1 MESIQLNKGGG
12 GFFVNFQT
20 YESIVL
26 KKSDEGLKLVE
37 LKESPVKKEKK
48 VLSPKSIASPKK
60 VSVDLKPAARKKE
73 LKSTM
78 MTDEQK
84 IIKI

>member
-1 MESIQLNKGGG
+1 M
-12 GFFVNFQT
+12 NFQT

-48 VLSPKSIASPKK
+48 VLSPIASPKK

-84 IIKI
+84 IIKIQALVKGHIVKKQY